1 MPVHFV
7 LKRYLPEFGDG
18 KMDLYEAI
26 KTGKKT
32 SEYRDATEYWAKR
45 LLNSIGLNKYY
56 FTLERN
62 KDPKQDYDVVKS
74 IFDSPDL
81 KHTKCTFRV
90 GYTKGPTL
98 HATIK
103 DITWRP
109 MEQQF
114 EIRIKNVRE
123 KQQ

>member
-1 MPVHFV
+1 MSVHFV
-7 LKRYLPEFGDG
+7 LARYLPGFEEYG
-18 KMDLYEAI
+18 DLYQAI

-32 SEYRDATEYWAKR
+32 SEYRDATPYWAKR
-45 LLNSIGLNKYY
+45 LLNSIGLNKYH

-62 KDPKQDYDVVKS
+62 KNPEEHYEVVKS

-81 KHTKCTFRV
+81 KHTEATFRV

-103 DITWRP
+103 DIIWKPT
-109 MEQQF
+109 EQQF
-114 EIRIKNVRE
+114 EIRIENVRE
-123 KQQ
+123 TP

>member
-7 LKRYLPEFGDG
+7 LKRYLPEFGD
-18 KMDLYEAI
+18 MDLYEAI

-32 SEYRDATEYWAKR
+32 SEYRDATPYWAKR
-45 LLNSIGLNKYY
+45 LLNERGLNHYNSIIGCRVWM
-56 FTLERN
+56 FTQE
-62 KDPKQDYDVVKS
+62 
-74 IFDSPDL
+74 DL
-81 KHTKCTFRV
+81 KHTEATFRV

-103 DITWRP
+103 DIIWKPR
-109 MEQQF
+109 EEQF